1 MKQFIKIINCR
12 WICLFVSIGLF
23 YARYTFDNTHTAGAM
38 GQRECG
44 VSNCSPLPLLIFE
57 CLSCFSSFFYFH
69 YDFSFIRERRW
80 IRSISIIIMTEWWW
94 VDRRETANLH
104 TYTQLL
110 AIQFQMSSYKNVY
123 KYEIKK
129 ENKIWAQPLRNSPEE
144 TQTIQM
150 RKFYSPL
157 IQSIYRFNWQEII
170 QYVLLHIYTYIR
182 YMYDIRYAC
191 MQTTAASA
199 HFVCDCDCDCLC
211 NASLCHFA
219 GHLSAK

>member
-1 MKQFIKIINCR
+1 MPLNLFICIYWVVLCTLHVWQHAYSRSNGPAWVWRIE
-12 WICLFVSIGLF
+12 LFATATANIRMFILF
-23 YARYTFDNTHTAGAM
+23 FI
-38 GQRECG
+38 
-44 VSNCSPLPLLIFE
+44 S
-57 CLSCFSSFFYFH
+57 FYFH

>member
-1 MKQFIKIINCR
+1 
-12 WICLFVSIGLF
+12 
-23 YARYTFDNTHTAGAM
+23 
-38 GQRECG
+38 
-44 VSNCSPLPLLIFE
+44 
-57 CLSCFSSFFYFH
+57 
-69 YDFSFIRERRW
+69 
-80 IRSISIIIMTEWWW
+80 
-94 VDRRETANLH
+94 
-104 TYTQLL
+104 
-110 AIQFQMSSYKNVY
+110 
-123 KYEIKK
+123 
-129 ENKIWAQPLRNSPEE
+129 
-144 TQTIQM
+144 M

-219 GHLSAK
+219 GHLSAKQVIICVYDVHVGVNRYVDASISSMTRCCDVHSLHLCASDFADSVRQFVYQVVLKTSQLNSCISYIWMR